1 MSKELFENF
10 YAKFIIGSVTSKS
23 ELTAYISKYY
33 ENLKPITLAWR
44 IFDLKNAGYIQDI
57 GNNEYRVVD
66 EKKNQLFGMVVDTK
80 TLDFLMKYNKKFNA
94 YKSDYFGIDIKISIW
109 ETYILNQFMS
119 HQMYKNFIIIEVD
132 ETRID
137 NLFYEMKED
146 FKDVVPLS
154 KIKGFDYLSYKLKNV
169 IIIQKL
175 PKRSPLYA
183 NKKNNYVSIPKPEK
197 MLVDLLVYNEDIYN
211 IDRNEILSIYR
222 NMIQK
227 YRVSFTTLLSY
238 ARIRGQN
245 IKRKVQNILD
255 EIETIDYDR

>member
-1 MSKELFENF
+1 MSKKLFKNF
-10 YAKFIIGSVTSKS
+10 YDEFTIGSIINKN
-23 ELTAYISKYY
+23 ELTSYITRYY
-33 ENLKPITLAWR
+33 EKIKPITLAWR

-66 EKKNQLFGMVVDTK
+66 KKQNQTFAMVIDSEI
-80 TLDFLMKYNKKFNA
+80 LDFLMEYNKKFFP
-94 YKSDYFGIDIKISIW
+94 YKNDYFGIDIKISIW

-132 ETRID
+132 EERID
-137 NLFYEMKED
+137 NLFYEMKEK

-154 KIKGFDYLSYKLKNV
+154 KVKGFDYLSYKLQKV

-183 NKKNNYVSIPKPEK
+183 NINNNYVSIPKPEK
-197 MLVDLLVYNEDIYN
+197 ILVDLLVYNDDIYSLDKNETLN
-211 IDRNEILSIYR
+211 IYK
-222 NMIQK
+222 NMIK
-227 YRVSFTTLLSY
+227 EYRINFTTLLSY

-245 IKRKVQNILD
+245 IKARVENIID
-255 EIETIDYDR
+255 EIERTNYDR

>member
-1 MSKELFENF
+1 
-10 YAKFIIGSVTSKS
+10 
-23 ELTAYISKYY
+23 
-33 ENLKPITLAWR
+33 
-44 IFDLKNAGYIQDI
+44 
-57 GNNEYRVVD
+57 
-66 EKKNQLFGMVVDTK
+66 
-80 TLDFLMKYNKKFNA
+80 
-94 YKSDYFGIDIKISIW
+94 
-109 ETYILNQFMS
+109 
-119 HQMYKNFIIIEVD
+119 MYKNFIIIEVD

-154 KIKGFDYLSYKLKNV
+154 KVTGFDYLSYKLQNV

-197 MLVDLLVYNEDIYN
+197 ILVDLLVYNEDIYN

-222 NMIQK
+222 NMIKK

-245 IKRKVQNILD
+245 IKTKVQNILD
-255 EIETIDYDR
+255 EIEIIDNDR

>member
-1 MSKELFENF
+1 MSKRLFENF
-10 YAKFIIGSVTSKS
+10 YDEFVIGSVTSKS
-23 ELTAYISKYY
+23 KLTSYINKFY

-44 IFDLKNAGYIQDI
+44 IFDLKNSGYIQDI

-66 EKKNQLFGMVVDTK
+66 KNQSQLFEMVIDTK
-80 TLDFLMKYNKKFNA
+80 TLDFLMKYNKKFNT
-94 YKSDYFGIDIKISIW
+94 YKSDYFGIDIRISIW
-109 ETYILNQFMS
+109 ETYMLNQFMS

-154 KIKGFDYLSYKLKNV
+154 KIKGFDYLSYKLQNV

-197 MLVDLLVYNEDIYN
+197 ILVDLLVYNEDIYN
-211 IDRNEILSIYR
+211 IDQNEILSIYR
-222 NMIQK
+222 NMIIN
-227 YRVSFTTLLSY
+227 YRVSVTTLLSY
-238 ARIRGQN
+238 ARIRGQK
-245 IKRKVQNILD
+245 IKNKVLNILN
-255 EIETIDYDR
+255 EIEIINHDR

>member
-1 MSKELFENF
+1 MSKKLFDNF
-10 YAKFIIGSVTSKS
+10 YDEFVLGSIISKS
-23 ELTAYISKYY
+23 ELTSYLTKYY
-33 ENLKPITLAWR
+33 VKLKPITLAWR

-66 EKKNQLFGMVVDTK
+66 EKQSQMFRMMIDTK
-80 TLDFLMKYNKKFNA
+80 TLDFLMKYNKKFNT
-94 YKSDYFGIDIKISIW
+94 YKSDYFGIDIRISIW
-109 ETYILNQFMS
+109 ETYLLNQFMS

-154 KIKGFDYLSYKLKNV
+154 KIKGFDYLSYKLQNV

-197 MLVDLLVYNEDIYN
+197 ILVDLLVYNEDIYY
-211 IDRNEILSIYR
+211 IDRNEIISIYR
-222 NMIQK
+222 NMIKK
-227 YRVSFTTLLSY
+227 YRVSYTTLLSY
-238 ARIRGQN
+238 ARVRGQN
-245 IKRKVQNILD
+245 IKTKVQNILN
-255 EIETIDYDR
+255 EIETIDHDR

>member
-1 MSKELFENF
+1 MSKKVFENF
-10 YAKFIIGSVTSKS
+10 YDKFVIGSVISKNEIIS
-23 ELTAYISKYY
+23 YINKYY

-66 EKKNQLFGMVVDTK
+66 EKQSQMFEMVVDTK
-80 TLDFLMKYNKKFNA
+80 TLDFLMKYNKKFSA

-109 ETYILNQFMS
+109 ETYVLNQFMS

-154 KIKGFDYLSYKLKNV
+154 KVTGFDYISYKLQNT

-197 MLVDLLVYNEDIYN
+197 ILVDLLVYNENIYN
-211 IDRNEILSIYR
+211 IDQNEIISIYR
-222 NMIQK
+222 NMIKK
-227 YRVSFTTLLSY
+227 YRVGFTTLLSY

-245 IKRKVQNILD
+245 IKNKVQKILD
-255 EIETIDYDR
+255 EIEIIDYDR

>member
-1 MSKELFENF
+1 MSKKISEHF
-10 YAKFIIGSVTSKS
+10 YDKFAIGSVISKS
-23 ELTAYISKYY
+23 ELTSYISEYY

-44 IFDLKNAGYIQDI
+44 IFDLKNAGYIKDI
-57 GNNEYRVVD
+57 GNNEYRIVD
-66 EKKNQLFGMVVDTK
+66 EKQSQLFGMVIDTK
-80 TLDFLMKYNKKFNA
+80 TLDFLMEYNKKFNT

-154 KIKGFDYLSYKLKNV
+154 KVTGFDYLSYKLQNV

-197 MLVDLLVYNEDIYN
+197 ILVDLLVYNEDIYN

-222 NMIQK
+222 NMIKK
-227 YRVSFTTLLSY
+227 YRISITTLLSY

-245 IKRKVQNILD
+245 IKGKVREILD
-255 EIETIDYDR
+255 EIEITDYDR

>member
-1 MSKELFENF
+1 MNVNSGDK
-10 YAKFIIGSVTSKS
+10 
-23 ELTAYISKYY
+23 
-33 ENLKPITLAWR
+33 
-44 IFDLKNAGYIQDI
+44 
-57 GNNEYRVVD
+57 
-66 EKKNQLFGMVVDTK
+66 
-80 TLDFLMKYNKKFNA
+80 
-94 YKSDYFGIDIKISIW
+94 
-109 ETYILNQFMS
+109 
-119 HQMYKNFIIIEVD
+119 MYKNFIIIEVD
-132 ETRID
+132 ESRID

>member
-1 MSKELFENF
+1 MSKKLFKNF
-10 YAKFIIGSVTSKS
+10 YDKFVIGSVISKN
-23 ELTAYISKYY
+23 ELTSYITRYY
-33 ENLKPITLAWR
+33 EDLKPITLAWR

-66 EKKNQLFGMVVDTK
+66 EKLSQLFGMVIDTK
-80 TLDFLMKYNKKFNA
+80 TLDFLIEYNKKFNS
-94 YKSDYFGIDIKISIW
+94 YKRDYFGIDIKISVW
-109 ETYILNQFMS
+109 ETYVLNQFMS

-132 ETRID
+132 ESRID

>member
-1 MSKELFENF
+1 MSKKLFENF
-10 YAKFIIGSVTSKS
+10 YDEFVLGSITSKS
-23 ELTAYISKYY
+23 ELTSYITKYY
-33 ENLKPITLAWR
+33 GKLKPITLAWR

-66 EKKNQLFGMVVDTK
+66 EKQSRLFGMVIDTK
-80 TLDFLMKYNKKFNA
+80 TLDFLMKYNKKFNV
-94 YKSDYFGIDIKISIW
+94 YKSDYFGIDIRISIW
-109 ETYILNQFMS
+109 ATYVLNQFMS

-154 KIKGFDYLSYKLKNV
+154 KIKGFDYLSYKLQNV

-197 MLVDLLVYNEDIYN
+197 ILVDLLVYNEDIYN
-211 IDRNEILSIYR
+211 IDRNEIISIYR
-222 NMIQK
+222 NMIKK
-227 YRVSFTTLLSY
+227 YGVSFTTLLSY
-238 ARIRGQN
+238 ARVRGQN
-245 IKRKVQNILD
+245 IKNKVQKILD
-255 EIETIDYDR
+255 EIEIIDYDR